1 MSIKL
6 PNIALTGAEAAAWAA
21 SQKKE
26 SGVETM
32 NKERLEHGRAVAMGT
47 LGGAKANCSLVA
59 LIVAVRDM
67 TLAAAKGESFEWSD
81 SALLAIADI
90 DSELERAATDRTRL
104 AEAIRRNSELS
115 AANKAACERADKLQ
129 ECNDN
134 QAETIQAFESRHL
147 ENMKAAESL
156 VATLNKAEKA
166 RDAIEAYAR
175 EVESDCELA
184 RKQRNIEIDRANTA
198 ERQLE
203 RLMKE
208 LGGWTLGQLPKGAY
222 GGALVGVYC
231 DIKAGR

>member
-1 MSIKL
+1 MSKEL

-32 NKERLEHGRAVAMGT
+32 NNERIKQGRAVVTGA
-47 LGGAKANCSLVA
+47 LGGASVNASLAALVA
-59 LIVAVRDM
+59 TWHGHDAEAYSD
-67 TLAAAKGESFEWSD
+67 ESFI
-81 SALLAIADI
+81 AIADI

>member
-1 MSIKL
+1 MSKQL

-26 SGVETM
+26 SGAKTM
-32 NKERLEHGRAVAMGT
+32 DNQERINQGRAVVSGA
-47 LGGAKANCSLVA
+47 LGGASVNASLAA
-59 LIVAVRDM
+59 LIATWHGND
-67 TLAAAKGESFEWSD
+67 AEAYSDESFI
-81 SALLAIADI
+81 AIADM

-129 ECNDN
+129 ERNDN
-134 QAETIQAFESRHL
+134 QAATIQAFESRHV

-175 EVESDCELA
+175 EQESDCELA